1 MKRREK
7 ARECPSMTTL
17 RQLSVEAPPP
27 SSQKLAE
34 INGESGD
41 FAEKQRPALIT
52 VERSQ

>member
-7 ARECPSMTTL
+7 ALVSVDDYVAAIIACPWRRASSL
-17 RQLSVEAPPP
+17 PP
-27 SSQKLAE
+27 SQKLAE
-34 INGESGD
+34 IND